1 MKIRVQSSN
10 PMGFFRLG
18 SFWPAEGKVVDQAD
32 FSETQWEVLTAE
44 PNLRVSVVKEE
55 VLIDETDLRDRV
67 LAALSELPVEGF
79 GEDGVPR
86 LTALQA
92 ALPDLIPVITPQLRD
107 DLWAQAALIPTM
119 LPAAE
124 LTVEVQDA
132 PAAEMPAQPATET
145 ATDPVVAETA
155 TDPVVAEASAP
166 LISIEDQIRDA
177 FTLLSEADFMTD
189 GRPKV
194 AAIQALLAPGADI
207 VTAEQRDALW
217 AEFVPAQSQA

>member
-32 FSETQWEVLTAE
+32 FSEAQWEVLTAE

-55 VLIDETDLRDRV
+55 VLVDETDLRDRV
-67 LAALSELPVEGF
+67 LAAFSELPVEGF
-79 GEDGVPR
+79 GDDGVPR

-119 LPAAE
+119 LPAAD
-124 LTVEVQDA
+124 L

-145 ATDPVVAETA
+145 ATDPVVAE
-155 TDPVVAEASAP
+155 ASAP
-166 LISIEDQIRDA
+166 LMSIEDQIRDA

-194 AAIQALLAPGADI
+194 AAIQALLAPEADI

>member
-32 FSETQWEVLTAE
+32 FSEAQWEVLTAE

-67 LAALSELPVEGF
+67 LAAFSELPVEGF
-79 GEDGVPR
+79 GDDGVPR

-119 LPAAE
+119 LPAA
-124 LTVEVQDA
+124 DA

-177 FTLLSEADFMTD
+177 FALLSEADFMTD